1 MLFKLNN
8 LLQLQYDGMLTKLF
22 GDFVSKEVYDL
33 TGNVLTALGR
43 PYSIAVSLTGG
54 SLNKEKEYEAFTGN
68 VEDELPVIRE
78 ESLDAEVL
86 KYIIMQLRLF
96 YDIKPVADEHMRGV
110 VRHKLNEKLKF
121 FDIVAVDEPVVNF
134 TMEAMDTD
142 AETVIQAVTDDSII
156 DDILS
161 DTDLD
166 YAGRLMS
173 LLRYDEA
180 LEEYLPLVTR
190 VRPGSM
196 FDTELNMYIGEI
208 YYHMHESAKALEY
221 YKLCNPKY
229 IEDMRD
235 FHIRIGHCL
244 LDDKAGLRS
253 GLIKMYYRCI
263 LNPTYKKS
271 ISDRYDRLKEQV
283 APIYE
288 EHEARCEEAG
298 IEWLKQN

>member
-43 PYSIAVSLTGG
+43 PYSIAVSLADG
-54 SLNKEKEYEAFTGN
+54 SLNKEKEYEAFTGI
-68 VEDELPVIRE
+68 VEDELPVISE

-142 AETVIQAVTDDSII
+142 AETVIQAVTNDSII

-180 LEEYLPLVTR
+180 LEEYLPLVSR